1 MSWITLVDNS
11 CILPFYEIG
20 KLLKFIQ
27 ISYGYRKNSEVLKT
41 QV

>member
-1 MSWITLVDNS
+1 MGALGCQGGV
-11 CILPFYEIG
+11 ILPFSAIE

-27 ISYGYRKNSEVLKT
+27 ISYGYRKVTEILKA